1 MKITWL
7 GHSAFRIE
15 FGSTII
21 LMDPFLTGNPSFK
34 GTVKAASA
42 GATHILLTHGH
53 DDHIGDSV
61 AIAKATNAQIVA
73 NYEICMYLGG
83 QGASNINPGNSGG
96 AVPCGAFETVFTQ
109 ALHSSGTTVRWQE
122 HLSWQSQW
130 PHHQG
135 CKGERTLYHMGD
147 TDAFGDMAI
156 LNELHAP
163 KIGIVPIGDRFTM
176 GAKTAAFAVNRF
188 FNFEDLIPCHYGT
201 FPIIAA
207 DADEFVGAMKGSK
220 SKVHV
225 PAPGGSLSL

>member
-15 FGSTII
+15 FGSTVI

-34 GTVKAASA
+34 GTVEAASA

-61 AIAKATNAQIVA
+61 AIAKASNAQIVA
-73 NYEICMYLGG
+73 NYEICLYLAS

-96 AVPCGAFETVFTQ
+96 AVSCGAFDTVFTQ
-109 ALHSSGTTVRWQE
+109 ALHSSGTTVDGKSIY
-122 HLSWQSQW
+122 LGN
-130 PHHQG
+130 PNG
-135 CKGERTLYHMGD
+135 LIIKAKGERTLYHMGD

-188 FNFEDLIPCHYGT
+188 FAISR
-201 FPIIAA
+201 
-207 DADEFVGAMKGSK
+207 M
-220 SKVHV
+220 
-225 PAPGGSLSL
+225 